1 MGLGPPHTYLL
12 LRGRI
17 EKPAASHTLPAVELY
32 AGKVKDPNR
41 LLSSTVVDPAHVRP
55 QDWPP
60 PPNGSVRSG
69 AEGPVQVSLGLQL
82 TSFNSGY
89 TESQLIL

>member
-1 MGLGPPHTYLL
+1 MGLRPPHTYHL

-17 EKPAASHTLPAVELY
+17 EKPAVELY

-60 PPNGSVRSG
+60 PPDGSVRSG

>member
-17 EKPAASHTLPAVELY
+17 EKPAASPTLPAVELY

-55 QDWPP
+55 QDLPP
-60 PPNGSVRSG
+60 PPMALFDQRQKGQFRSVWG
-69 AEGPVQVSLGLQL
+69 
-82 TSFNSGY
+82 FN
-89 TESQLIL
+89 